1 MFPRVQS
8 VSLKYSS
15 VAAPCAISTACPIN
29 LLFLEFA
36 RSSSSFSPFSGS
48 RFIPVQLFLFC
59 CGFRILVFS
68 SAARSAVIIWPPV
81 SSWRLCHVLFMAR
94 VSLPSFGV
102 FCGFFSEF
110 LEFHLLPSSAKELRN
125 TANFHAKK
133 ECTCSSRSTAWKVH
147 VAVIAL

>member
-15 VAAPCAISTACPIN
+15 VAAPCTISTACPIN
-29 LLFLEFA
+29 FLFLEFA
-36 RSSSSFSPFSGS
+36 LSSPLFSPFSGS

-59 CGFRILVFS
+59 GGFRILVFS

-81 SSWRLCHVLFMAR
+81 SSWRLCHVLFMPC
-94 VSLPSFGV
+94 VSLRSFGV
-102 FCGFFSEF
+102 FCVFSEF
-110 LEFHLLPSSAKELRN
+110 LEFHLLPSSAKELRT
-125 TANFHAKK
+125 TASFHDKK
-133 ECTCSSRSTAWKVH
+133 GCACLNRSTASKVH